1 MYLNNYQYLKNKET
15 SLLIFLFL
23 FSFFIR
29 IPSIFVFGD
38 LNLENEWYFLADNL
52 QNHGK
57 LSMRNFGDFFVPNL
71 FMPPLYAYYL
81 YFFKIFNL
89 NNETYV
95 QLILFSQ
102 IALSSFSV
110 IIFYF
115 INKFFFS
122 TKISLFGAL
131 MFSIFPLHIYACGQI
146 SSIILQSFLT
156 VVFIYL
162 LFITSQ
168 KNNYSNIFLL
178 SLVSGLLILL
188 RGEFIALFVLS
199 IVYLKI
205 FLKTNFKSIL
215 IILLLVSV
223 VVSPYVA
230 RNVFVAE
237 TLTIT
242 KSIGFNL
249 WKGNNENAKVE
260 GNSQYDL
267 NMKNKI
273 DNLAKD
279 NNYDAKLDNIFL
291 DEALKNIKTNPTKYA
306 ILYLKKFLSFI
317 FIDIDS
323 SYPNYYHPLNYLPAL
338 LFGILSIVG
347 IILSDK
353 NSYQMNFL
361 ILFFIANVVIFS
373 SFFILP
379 RYKLVILPMQI
390 IFINILIDYFKAK
403 FITNNE

>member
-1 MYLNNYQYLKNKET
+1 MICTQ
-15 SLLIFLFL
+15 
-23 FSFFIR
+23 
-29 IPSIFVFGD
+29 
-38 LNLENEWYFLADNL
+38 
-52 QNHGK
+52 H
-57 LSMRNFGDFFVPNL
+57 
-71 FMPPLYAYYL
+71 
-81 YFFKIFNL
+81 
-89 NNETYV
+89 
-95 QLILFSQ
+95 LILYENF
-102 IALSSFSV
+102 
-110 IIFYF
+110 
-115 INKFFFS
+115 
-122 TKISLFGAL
+122 
-131 MFSIFPLHIYACGQI
+131 H
-146 SSIILQSFLT
+146 
-156 VVFIYL
+156 
-162 LFITSQ
+162 
-168 KNNYSNIFLL
+168 
-178 SLVSGLLILL
+178 LI
-188 RGEFIALFVLS
+188 
-199 IVYLKI
+199 
-205 FLKTNFKSIL
+205 SIL